1 MTIRPAGG
9 ACPQST
15 EQSDPATRDA
25 RRARRHRLSRA
36 VGTQGVASWIAPP
49 AALLVGILLLI
60 ALLFRGPSPTAEPL
74 TAASPIRTARAADGV
89 PRDLEPTQEPRKRE
103 ARNAEGDAHRLER
116 LELRAEPTPT
126 PPTAEESRDELRR
139 RLRIPDYETTCG
151 LSQAEL
157 SAWGT
162 GESVPPRT
170 LRLEPRVDTVATHGD
185 RAAPRVAIVL
195 DDGGYGGWPTE
206 EILGLDNRL
215 TLSILPFAPYST
227 VTAQRAAALGFE
239 VMLHMPM
246 ESYYRSH
253 NCTGFLGVA
262 MDQKEIGRRIDAALT
277 DVPGAVGLNNHTGGR
292 YTRDAAAMARVM
304 TAIRDRNLF
313 FLDSRVVSRSKGYD
327 VACAHGIAALSNMIF
342 LDHYNDMESIRRY
355 FNQLIE
361 LARQRGDAIGIGHFR
376 PNTVTVLKQA
386 LPGLKANGIELVHA
400 STLLRQD
407 APVPCRPV
415 PCDLSLIAERI
426 EGGAGWMPAPSAGE
440 EPARVETA
448 SAGAG

>member
-15 EQSDPATRDA
+15 EQSDPTA
-25 RRARRHRLSRA
+25 REARPTHRHRSRRA
-36 VGTQGVASWIAPP
+36 VGSQGVASWVAPP
-49 AALLVGILLLI
+49 AALLVGIFLLL
-60 ALLFRGPSPTAEPL
+60 AVFFRSPAPTAEPL
-74 TAASPIRTARAADGV
+74 TASSIRTARAESGD
-89 PRDLEPTQEPRKRE
+89 PRDPDRTQAPRQRE
-103 ARNAEGDAHRLER
+103 ARGAQTDERRFRRLEI
-116 LELRAEPTPT
+116 RAEPVPN
-126 PPTAEESRDELRR
+126 PPNAEESADELRR

-151 LSQAEL
+151 LGQAEL

-162 GESVPPRT
+162 EEASPPRT
-170 LRLEPRVDTVATHGD
+170 LRLEPRVDTVAAHGD
-185 RAAPRVAIVL
+185 RTAPRVAIVL

-227 VTAQRAAALGFE
+227 ATAERAAALGFE
-239 VMLHMPM
+239 IMLHMPM

-262 MDQKEIGRRIDAALT
+262 MDQTEIARRIEAALA

-313 FLDSRVVSRSKGYD
+313 FLDSRVVSRSRGYD

-342 LDHYNDMESIRRY
+342 LDHCNDMESIRRY

-376 PNTVTVLKQA
+376 PNTVTVLKQM
-386 LPGLKANGIELVHA
+386 LPELKAHGIELVHA
-400 STLLRQD
+400 SALLRQD
-407 APVPCRPV
+407 TPAPCRPV

-426 EGGAGWMPAPSAGE
+426 EGGAGAMPAPASAE
-440 EPARVETA
+440 APVRLETA
-448 SAGAG
+448 SVGAG